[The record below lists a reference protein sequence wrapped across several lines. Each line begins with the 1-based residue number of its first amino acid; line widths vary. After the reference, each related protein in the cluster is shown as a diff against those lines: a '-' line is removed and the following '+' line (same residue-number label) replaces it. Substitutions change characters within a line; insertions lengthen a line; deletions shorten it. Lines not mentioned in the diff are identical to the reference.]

1 MASKQYRGQPW
12 TIRLTDD
19 DSLLPVPINIWLFI
33 STKEGG
39 TGVNLATIT
48 LSCVRVSPL
57 RGRRVCVSVIRC
69 HHVISYVTECHC
81 LTCHHLITIV
91 SMAASVHS
99 LNEVTNKLWI
109 KRVVIKT
116 WLLLTVLSF
125 NMFMVR
131 VREVRDRNT
140 FTFHFNYPG
149 LQCGT
154 EGTER
159 GWLQQKLVHSSPG
172 QSHISIESFKSQ
184 LWAAVNIPLAP

>member
-1 MASKQYRGQPW
+1 MLNHLIITLPLMASKQYRGQPW

-57 RGRRVCVSVIRC
+57 WGRRVCVSVIRC

-91 SMAASVHS
+91 SMAASV
-99 LNEVTNKLWI
+99 
-109 KRVVIKT
+109 
-116 WLLLTVLSF
+116 
-125 NMFMVR
+125 
-131 VREVRDRNT
+131 
-140 FTFHFNYPG
+140 
-149 LQCGT
+149 
-154 EGTER
+154 
-159 GWLQQKLVHSSPG
+159 
-172 QSHISIESFKSQ
+172 QSQ
-184 LWAAVNIPLAP
+184 